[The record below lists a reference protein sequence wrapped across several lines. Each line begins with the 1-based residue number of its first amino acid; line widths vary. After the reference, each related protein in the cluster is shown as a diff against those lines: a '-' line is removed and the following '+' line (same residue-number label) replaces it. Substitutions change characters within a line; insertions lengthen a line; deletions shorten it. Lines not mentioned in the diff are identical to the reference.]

1 MTGFE
6 ESIQKWVSIDNQ
18 IKLLN
23 EKMKELRDKRSE
35 LNDSISS
42 YVDDNN
48 LQNATIQISDGRLR
62 FASTR
67 VQEPLTFKYLE
78 KSLGEVIKNE
88 VQVKQILEYL
98 KKNRESKMVPE
109 IKRLS
114 NA

>member
-62 FASTR
+62 FANTR

>member
-35 LNDSISS
+35 LSDSISS

-48 LQNATIQISDGRLR
+48 LQNATVQISDGRLR
-62 FASTR
+62 FANTR

>member
-1 MTGFE
+1 
-6 ESIQKWVSIDNQ
+6 
-18 IKLLN
+18 
-23 EKMKELRDKRSE
+23 MKELRDKRSE
-35 LNDSISS
+35 LSDSISS

-62 FASTR
+62 FANTR

>member
-1 MTGFE
+1 
-6 ESIQKWVSIDNQ
+6 
-18 IKLLN
+18 
-23 EKMKELRDKRSE
+23 MKELRDKRSE
-35 LNDSISS
+35 LSDSISS

-48 LQNATIQISDGRLR
+48 LQNATVQISDGRLR
-62 FASTR
+62 FANTR